1 MANKMQASDTQKTT
15 TNTKQQAILVTF
27 HLRCNNTKQ
36 QVSESTNEQ
45 MNESTNQQINKLANK

>member
-1 MANKMQASDTQKTT
+1 MQASDTQKTT